1 MENKTLNYSQNKKDS
16 KMTTITALMLISIF
30 VLVYI
35 CTVYALGQSELR
47 SVRFALAFPV
57 SMLCVLSFLRGGE
70 NQEKPM
76 LDLILIPYQALA
88 YTFLFIIVL
97 LVFFLLRPRILR
109 MLRRRHIRI
118 LERRCVRI
126 KEDIDKKHR
135 TATNRKKRLKE
146 N

>member
-1 MENKTLNYSQNKKDS
+1 
-16 KMTTITALMLISIF
+16 MTTITALMLISIF

-35 CTVYALGQSELR
+35 CTAYALGQSELR

-97 LVFFLLRPRILR
+97 LVFFLLRPRISR
-109 MLRRRHIRI
+109 MLEKWYTRHKSKNEDVGKKDRI
-118 LERRCVRI
+118 
-126 KEDIDKKHR
+126 
-135 TATNRKKRLKE
+135 ATHQTKRLKE